1 MTVPRRKP
9 SSRRDEPAHASA
21 QRRRRKRIPLYGGL
35 EDRDVYLG
43 NLAHTA
49 VPTTDFFTFSLLS
62 GVLLSAALFLDAG
75 AVNARAIFVLAAL
88 AAPFL
93 APLIGLSLAAV
104 SGSLRFFFH
113 SLGGLLVGVVLVFG
127 AGAAAGLAARL
138 WSAPQQANLLQ
149 AAAFSWPDAAV
160 LVAGAVFIAIRL
172 YRYPLQNPRLASAA
186 LAYELYL
193 PAAAAAYGLSAGF
206 PLVFQ
211 AGLTSFVLRLSLAV
225 LVSTVVF
232 DLQGLRRR
240 LRENSSL
247 PGSILLTAIVSIL
260 FLSAGSFTRGQMG
273 PLANPP
279 TPTGYAAVSQVES
292 TPAASLAAQETS
304 ALAASLTPSL
314 TATNT
319 PSHEPRPTMTH
330 TITRQPTRTDTP
342 TITPEPKPY
351 LAVVKVSGAAGAYIR
366 EEPAGAVVSSVLNG
380 SWVEI
385 QPQYAEQTVNDTIW
399 VFIRTDDGVEGWMM
413 KSLLDIRASTPM
425 P

>member
-160 LVAGAVFIAIRL
+160 LVAGAVITAIRL
-172 YRYPLQNPRLASAA
+172 YRNPLQNPRLASAA

-273 PLANPP
+273 PLTAAP
-279 TPTGYAAVSQVES
+279 TPTSYAPVSQVES
-292 TPAASLAAQETS
+292 TPATSLAAPETS
-304 ALAASLTPSL
+304 PPAASLTPSL